1 MKKLPIPTW
10 KYLNELFDSPTLAK
24 SNKYEVGT
32 VLHTANSRKFTNAT
46 ILEIKNGM
54 YTVLSD
60 IGNYIEFSEQGL
72 ENHYLSPVCRRV
84 KSDEDITVD
93 QMYP

>member
-1 MKKLPIPTW
+1 MKKLSVPTW
-10 KYLNELFDSPTLAK
+10 QYLNELFDSPTLAK
-24 SNKYEVGT
+24 TNKYEVGT

-46 ILEIKNGM
+46 IMAINDDI

-60 IGNYIEFSEQGL
+60 IGNYIEFNEQEL
-72 ENHYLSPVCRRV
+72 EYHYLSPVCRRV